1 MLKNISTLEGAQ
13 LLTKS
18 EQKEISGG
26 KLPPP
31 PACQVGGYQT
41 TLNQCVCRNGG
52 VWQSATQTCSNG
64 QYTGWVWEN
73 ATGCCYN
80 FSGE

>member
-1 MLKNISTLEGAQ
+1 MLKNILNLDGAQ
-13 LLTKS
+13 KLSKND
-18 EQKEISGG
+18 QKEIIGG
-26 KLPPP
+26 KLPPA

-41 TLNQCVCRNGG
+41 TLSQCACLNGG
-52 VWQSATQTCSNG
+52 SWQPTTQTCSNG
-64 QYTGWVWEN
+64 QYSGWAWEI